1 VGSGRGR
8 CGYAQTL
15 PNGKRS
21 VRLAYQP
28 PATSTFFSEQN
39 SYQQPIS
46 STFLSEQIS
55 TCHHIAYELMTFG
68 LAKEHSCSTFKVFIG
83 KAFLIKILNII
94 HYITQ

>member
-1 VGSGRGR
+1 MWV
-8 CGYAQTL
+8 C
-15 PNGKRS
+15 PNFTQRQALCSFGLS
-21 VRLAYQP
+21 
-28 PATSTFFSEQN
+28 ATSTFLSEQN
-39 SYQQPIS
+39 SHQQPIS